1 MKFYE
6 AGWPAAIARV
16 NARIGTDEK
25 TLNGQTTPEPES
37 INEHP
42 EVIAVRKR
50 CEAIVGACVAT
61 GMLEH
66 ASAYFDDPRDL
77 DEILD
82 EIRAA
87 HLATDFA
94 SHLGVKSEFRMK
106 VN

>member
-1 MKFYE
+1 MKNHGWDKIINNINAKISADPDAP
-6 AGWPAAIARV
+6 AG
-16 NARIGTDEK
+16 
-25 TLNGQTTPEPES
+25 QEPES